1 MSGPG
6 MMGGPGMGGMPGPG
20 MMGGPGMMP
29 GPGMMGPGMDTGG
42 ARAYDS
48 PPPPDGYF
56 QTWWHAHRGI
66 PLAAT
71 CLSQQYDAAA
81 SGGNTM
87 MQQPVDA

>member
-48 PPPPDGYF
+48 PPPPMAICKHGGMHIVVYR
-56 QTWWHAHRGI
+56 W
-66 PLAAT
+66 
-71 CLSQQYDAAA
+71 QQPV
-81 SGGNTM
+81 SVNNM
-87 MQQPVDA
+87 MQQPVEATL